1 MKPISSNIRDAKTL
15 KGDFYTSEDYLEN
28 SKFNIF
34 EKSWQLLSDNSHL
47 KFEGSQKPVQFL
59 EPLIAEPLVL
69 IKQKDLSIKCLSN
82 VCTHR
87 GNILINNQ
95 TKAKEIVCK
104 YHGRRFNNCG
114 KLLSMPEFSD
124 VNNFPSEN
132 DNLTEL
138 PIKNW
143 KQFLFS
149 SLIQSIN
156 LKSLLKKWINVLDGC
171 QLKNLNLIKVLQKII
186 L

>member
-1 MKPISSNIRDAKTL
+1 MVTFTIDH
-15 KGDFYTSEDYLEN
+15 YLEK

-87 GNILINNQ
+87 GNILINKN

-114 KLLSMPEFSD
+114 KLLSMPEFKD
-124 VNNFPSEN
+124 VHNFPSKN

-138 PIKNW
+138 SIKIGSN
-143 KQFLFS
+143 FYFPL
-149 SLIQSIN
+149 
-156 LKSLLKKWINVLDGC
+156 
-171 QLKNLNLIKVLQKII
+171 
-186 L
+186 